1 MADQP
6 WIGSFITDVFKEGDV
21 VTSLNYD
28 CVFEGVMDL
37 EGKWTPSRLRYHW
50 VRRETPP

>member
-6 WIGSFITDVFKEGDV
+6 WVASFVTDVFKEADV

-37 EGKWTPSRLRYHW
+37 EVNGLRTEVTVPYSTI
-50 VRRETPP
+50 R